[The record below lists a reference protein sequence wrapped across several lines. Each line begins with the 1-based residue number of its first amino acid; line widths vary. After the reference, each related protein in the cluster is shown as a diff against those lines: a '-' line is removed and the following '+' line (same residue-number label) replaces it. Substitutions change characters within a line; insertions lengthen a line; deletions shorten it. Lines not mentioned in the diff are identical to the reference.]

1 MVCGSVRPA
10 RRARRSSSSELRI
23 AGVDGVM
30 EASERGFVAWCLV
43 ALPPGS
49 YSTPHQKSRELSRA
63 GLMPKEIA
71 GPVRGPLRHPSGR
84 RGCRRPGVARFR
96 ECRARAAAT
105 RKMRNHVSARRAAQT
120 CSARPAGTEA
130 PGSGGALSDAAAE
143 PRWPRRLFRKWLAG
157 WCARGSRPSRSELEA
172 GSFGTVRVEG
182 RSTARRRSRC
192 RSIRWRVSIRGAR
205 ASISCESQ

>member
-71 GPVRGPLRHPSGR
+71 GPARRQERGPPRRRPARRRGRRRRRPANSREQGGVSLTLASLRALLRQLSREEGHAPSFARKARSTPASAPRQNSGR
-84 RGCRRPGVARFR
+84 PVLARSLEVASI
-96 ECRARAAAT
+96 RAAAIPPAVALP
-105 RKMRNHVSARRAAQT
+105 VSDNSGRAA
-120 CSARPAGTEA
+120 R
-130 PGSGGALSDAAAE
+130 ALWK
-143 PRWPRRLFRKWLAG
+143 RHYR
-157 WCARGSRPSRSELEA
+157 
-172 GSFGTVRVEG
+172 
-182 RSTARRRSRC
+182 
-192 RSIRWRVSIRGAR
+192 
-205 ASISCESQ
+205 